1 MRLAVPVLCAS
12 GLAVL
17 GCMADVEESAPPIPA
32 GEIEQAWLFDPDF
45 EVDFE
50 ACREVA
56 NVGLLPTANAR
67 PLVPEEFT
75 LVGENDELT
84 PFVVRTVH
92 CDSIAVDGKLPK
104 PGNIVQIG
112 VLILAPEGDGDI
124 NNYTLYFDTS
134 NLRLALRLALA
145 GVNASWVPTLQE
157 SLDEEPDGSGDYEF
171 AVPPPFQPRM
181 AFAGPVG
188 APVGGPIPF
197 VANWWR
203 HSFGDTVKMSSTFP
217 ELFIAD
223 NDVVLTVPPGSQL
236 AQLIGAT
243 EVSDWPVLKL
253 FDTFPSAH
261 MVVTRGD

>member
-12 GLAVL
+12 VL
-17 GCMADVEESAPPIPA
+17 VVVGCVADVEESVPA

-50 ACREVA
+50 DCREVA

-67 PLVPEEFT
+67 PLVPDQFT
-75 LVGENDELT
+75 LVGENDALT

-92 CDSIAVDGKLPK
+92 CDSVSVDGKLPT

-112 VLILAPEGDGDI
+112 LLILAPEGDGDI

-145 GVNASWVPTLQE
+145 GVNANWVPSLHE
-157 SLDEEPDGSGDYEF
+157 SLDEEADGSGDYKF
-171 AVPPPFQPRM
+171 KVPPPFKPRLT
-181 AFAGPVG
+181 FAGPVG

-197 VANWWR
+197 VANWWKY
-203 HSFGDTVKMSSTFP
+203 SFGDTVKMNSTFP

-223 NDVVLTVPPGSQL
+223 NDVVLKVPAGSPL
-236 AQLIGAT
+236 ANLIGAT

>member
-1 MRLAVPVLCAS
+1 MRFAVAVLCVS
-12 GLAVL
+12 GLAVS
-17 GCMADVEESAPPIPA
+17 GCVADVEESAPPIPA

-50 ACREVA
+50 DCREVA

-67 PLVPEEFT
+67 AKVPAEFT
-75 LVGENDELT
+75 LVGENDALT

-92 CDSIAVDGKLPK
+92 CDSIAVDGKLPA

-112 VLILAPEGDGDI
+112 VLIVAPEGDGDI
-124 NNYTLYFDTS
+124 NNYTLYYDTS

-145 GVNASWVPTLQE
+145 GVNANWVPTLQE
-157 SLDEEPDGSGDYEF
+157 SVSLNADGSGDYKF
-171 AVPPPFQPRM
+171 KVPPPFQPRM
-181 AFAGPVG
+181 TFQGPVG

-203 HSFGDTVKMSSTFP
+203 YSFGDTVKMNSTFP

-223 NDVVLTVPPGSQL
+223 NDVVLTVPKGSPL
-236 AQLIGAT
+236 AKLIGAT

-253 FDTFPSAH
+253 YDTFPSAH
-261 MVVTRGD
+261 MVVTRSD